1 MTRQL
6 SFNHHLS
13 VGSSILNF
21 PGKDSAV
28 LFCIIL
34 DGWMHKF
41 AKYRFTCFCTLL
53 RFHFFASSSSS
64 PPGGCGRTNPLILE
78 RVHFFDRF
86 RIRPSGSSHR
96 SVHQIRPPRPPP
108 PSPLSYN
115 ILSSITGSIKS
126 KRTAATTTT
135 TRSTVNP

>member
-1 MTRQL
+1 MTTQL
-6 SFNHHLS
+6 SFSHHLS

-41 AKYRFTCFCTLL
+41 AKYRFTCTLL

-96 SVHQIRPPRPPP
+96 SVHQIRPP
-108 PSPLSYN
+108 PSPLSYK